1 MDEGNSDSD
10 VDLEDGSAKKDD
22 VYDAD
27 DLPIYIDDSSS
38 GTDDEQTILEASE
51 IVKKFTNRYN
61 KSHENCIKRRAK
73 VIFREKCIN
82 LTFECKYFFVEF
94 YLYAI

>member
-1 MDEGNSDSD
+1 MKQLSFQEDKNKGKKKGLDERNSDSD
-10 VDLEDGSAKKDD
+10 GDFEDDPTKKND

-38 GTDDEQTILEASE
+38 VTDEEQITLEASE
-51 IVKKFTNRYN
+51 IVKKFLNRYD

-73 VIFREKCIN
+73 VMIFLRK
-82 LTFECKYFFVEF
+82 
-94 YLYAI
+94 